1 MARTIVTQAHHR
13 PDLCAWLVEIDAED
27 GTVVGPLPV
36 TDGLVLGRSG
46 TRGATDPARDVLE
59 FDDPTLSI
67 PHASTHF
74 RVVGSQEHAVLRDL
88 GSTNGTRVN
97 GLLAVEHDLCDGDR
111 ITIGDTSLIFR
122 QTQLRSPSR

>member
-13 PDLCAWLVEIDAED
+13 RDLSAWLVEIDAE
-27 GTVVGPLPV
+27 VGAVAEPLSV

-46 TRGATDPARDVLE
+46 TREATDPARAVLE

-67 PHASTHF
+67 PHASTHL
-74 RVVGSQEHAVLRDL
+74 RIDGSQEHAVLRDL

-97 GLLAVEHDLCDGDR
+97 GLLAVEHDLRDGDR

-122 QTQLRSPSR
+122 QIQLR